1 MWNNFE
7 CVIHPIVALCS
18 CPDTEIQEVANYSG
32 LENEGAVLDPWNFTL
47 YMKILIFCSP
57 HPYIFFN
64 PDQTSMTFL
73 GFTVDPRNGN
83 LMNQT
88 GQVLEGAI
96 MKRSLYRS
104 LAANGAPL
112 SEDFDML
119 PR

>member
-1 MWNNFE
+1 MKG
-7 CVIHPIVALCS
+7 
-18 CPDTEIQEVANYSG
+18 Q
-32 LENEGAVLDPWNFTL
+32 VLDPWNFTL
-47 YMKILIFCSP
+47 YMKILILIFCSP

-64 PDQTSMTFL
+64 PDRTSMTFL
-73 GFTVDPRNGN
+73 GFTVDPHSGN

-96 MKRSLYRS
+96 MKRPLYRS
-104 LAANGAPL
+104 LVANGAPL